1 MNRLAL
7 LALALLASLA
17 SASAS
22 ATDDRPRPGACLA
35 ASPGSRC
42 YVALQADGPT
52 REVASDGIP
61 LPASRRAADR
71 QAFDRHTF
79 DRDGNAVDRR
89 GRILAVPGAAGRPD
103 EVFIDD

>member
-1 MNRLAL
+1 MTRLAL

-61 LPASRRAADR
+61 LPASRRPADR
-71 QAFDRHTF
+71 QAF

-89 GRILAVPGAAGRPD
+89 GRILAVPGGAGRPD